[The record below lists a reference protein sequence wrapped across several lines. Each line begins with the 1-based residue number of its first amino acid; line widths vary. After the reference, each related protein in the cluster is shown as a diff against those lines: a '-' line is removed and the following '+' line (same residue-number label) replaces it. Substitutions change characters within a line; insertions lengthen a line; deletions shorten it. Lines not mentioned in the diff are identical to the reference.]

1 MSKPY
6 FLPDKYSM
14 SVKIDK
20 LEKQLAKANERVE
33 ELEQINLELAANVES
48 CCELTDMDMG
58 AAIER
63 LFEINNTESKALL
76 NKFAIEKKI
85 EELVE
90 FKEQLGCFDNREANL
105 IANAVNRR
113 IEQLRKEQDS
123 E

>member
-20 LEKQLAKANERVE
+20 LEKQLAKANERVA
-33 ELEQINLELAANVES
+33 ELEQANLELAANVEA

-63 LFEINNTESKALL
+63 LFEIDNTESKALL

-90 FKEQLGCFDNREANL
+90 FKEQLGCLDNREANL

-113 IEQLRKEQDS
+113 IEQLRKEQ